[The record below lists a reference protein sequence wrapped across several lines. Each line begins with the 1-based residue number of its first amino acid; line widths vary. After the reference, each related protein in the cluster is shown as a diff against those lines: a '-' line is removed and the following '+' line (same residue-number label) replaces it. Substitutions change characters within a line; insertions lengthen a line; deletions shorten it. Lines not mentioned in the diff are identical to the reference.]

1 MATETVAKPRTSA
14 RVHVQK
20 FGTFLSG
27 MIMPNIGAFIAWGI
41 ITALFIEKG
50 WLPVPQLGGFGETGG
65 KPNIGLVG
73 PMITYLLP
81 LLIGYTGGKMVY
93 DVRGGVVGAI
103 GTMGVI
109 VGAGIPMF
117 IGAMIMGPLGG
128 WTMKKI
134 DSIWDGKIRPGFEM
148 LVNNFSAGIWG
159 ALLALLGFYGIS
171 PVVTAFSEAAGNFV
185 KFLVSNGLL
194 PLTSIFI
201 EPAKVLFLN
210 NAINHGVLTPLGVQQ
225 SLEQGKS
232 ILFLLEANPG
242 PGLGIL
248 LAYMFFGRGAAKASA
263 PGAAIIQF
271 LGGIHEIYFPYVLM
285 RPLLILGAIAG
296 GMTGI
301 ATLAITNSGLV
312 APAAPGSI
320 FAVLAQTSRDS
331 YFGVILSVVLAAT
344 VSFLVSSVILR
355 TTKHSDEVDLGDA
368 TSRMEAMKGKKSS
381 VASTLTGAG
390 TGAGAAGQGGVG
402 VLAGPV
408 RNIVFA
414 CDAGMGSSAMGASVL
429 RNKIKAAGFPDVKVT
444 NASIANLTDTYDV
457 VITHQDLTERAKP
470 ATSSAVHYSVDNFM
484 SSPRY
489 DEIVELVRESNTE
502 GAAATE
508 GPDAGAG
515 TPGGASASGPAM
527 AAGAA
532 TAATHGAH
540 AANAPVDAAPAAT
553 APAGGEV
560 LARESVVLN
569 GSATTRDAAIDE
581 AGRLLLAR
589 GAVDEGYIAAMHER
603 EASVSTYMGSFLAI
617 PHGTNA
623 AKDHIR
629 KSAVSV
635 IRYPEGIDWNGK
647 EVKFVVGVAGINN
660 EHLHILSSIAKVF
673 TNKEQVARLEAATS
687 EDEVLE
693 LFGKVNA

>member
-50 WLPVPQLGGFGETGG
+50 WLPVPQLGGFGETDG

-134 DSIWDGKIRPGFEM
+134 DSLWDGKIRPGFEM

-159 ALLALLGFYGIS
+159 ALLAMLGFYAVA
-171 PVVTAFSEAAGNFV
+171 PVVSGFSAGAGNV
-185 KFLVSNGLL
+185 VQFLVNNGLL

-248 LAYMFFGRGAAKASA
+248 LAYMFFGKGAAKASA
-263 PGAAIIQF
+263 PGAAIIHF

-285 RPLLILGAIAG
+285 RPLLILAAIAG

-301 ATLAITNSGLV
+301 ATLAVTGAGLV

-331 YFGVILSVVLAAT
+331 YLGVILAVLLATAA
-344 VSFLVSSVILR
+344 SFLVASVIMK
-355 TTKHSDEVDLGDA
+355 TTKHSDEGDLNAA
-368 TSRMEAMKGKKSS
+368 TSRMEEMKGKKSS
-381 VASTLTGAG
+381 VSSHLTGAG
-390 TGAGAAGQGGVG
+390 AGVG
-402 VLAGPV
+402 TAVMAGPIK
-408 RNIVFA
+408 NIVFA

-444 NASIANLTDTYDV
+444 NSAIANLSDTYDV
-457 VITHQDLTERAKP
+457 VVTHQDLTERAKP
-470 ATSSAVHYSVDNFM
+470 STSSAAHFSVDNFM
-484 SSPRY
+484 NSPRY
-489 DEIVELVRESNTE
+489 DEIVDLVRESNTDGGTSDA
-502 GAAATE
+502 GATAE
-508 GPDAGAG
+508 PDAG
-515 TPGGASASGPAM
+515 TSGGAA

-532 TAATHGAH
+532 GVGAGAAAAAGRGAH
-540 AANAPVDAAPAAT
+540 AADAPAAGQ
-553 APAGGEV
+553 AEI
-560 LARESVVLN
+560 LARESVILT
-569 GSATTRDAAIDE
+569 GTATTRDAAIDE

-589 GAVDEGYIAAMHER
+589 GAVDQGYIDAMHER
-603 EASVSTYMGSFLAI
+603 EESVSTYMGSFLAI

-635 IRYPEGIDWNGK
+635 IRYPQGIDWNGK
-647 EVKFVVGVAGINN
+647 EVKFVVGIAGVNN

-673 TNKEQVARLEAATS
+673 TNKEQVARLEAAS
-687 EDEVLE
+687 SVDEVLE